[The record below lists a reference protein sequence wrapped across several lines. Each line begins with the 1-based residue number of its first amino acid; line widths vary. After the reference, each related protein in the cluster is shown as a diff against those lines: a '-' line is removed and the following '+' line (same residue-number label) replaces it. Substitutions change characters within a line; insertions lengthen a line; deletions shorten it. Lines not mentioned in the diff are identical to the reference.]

1 MNPYHIVATVEGLI
15 VTSWYYGYA
24 KGKQVTRK
32 EYFCYGDSFCIGEEC
47 KYIPH
52 IGWFIL
58 IKLNNQEE
66 LFVSFEA
73 IEKGLTTGEI
83 VELLELQLELAILRN
98 QIERTLE
105 ERQRE
110 RFYIIAP
117 KLNGIHAL
125 IEVAGQHGHIQ
136 FKV

>member
-1 MNPYHIVATVEGLI
+1 MNPYHIVASVEGML
-15 VTSWYYGYA
+15 VTSWYYGYK
-24 KGKQVTRK
+24 KGKQITRK
-32 EYFCYGDSFCIGEEC
+32 EYFCYGDSFCIGEDC

-73 IEKGLTTGEI
+73 IEKGITTGVI
-83 VELLELQLELAILRN
+83 VDLLELHLEMGILRN
-98 QIERTLE
+98 QIEQTLE
-105 ERQRE
+105 DRERE

-117 KLNGIHAL
+117 KFNGIHAL
-125 IEVAGQHGHIQ
+125 MEIVGKQREIQ